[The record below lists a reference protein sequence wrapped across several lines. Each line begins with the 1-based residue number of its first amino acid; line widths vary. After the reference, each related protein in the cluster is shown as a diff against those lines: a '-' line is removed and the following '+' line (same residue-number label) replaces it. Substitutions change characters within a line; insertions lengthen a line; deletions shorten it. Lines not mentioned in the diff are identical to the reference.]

1 MTLTQINARHCD
13 RHGSERAGIES
24 APSRKTR
31 VFLCRAAAAMTGA
44 ALFGLIAA
52 PLLPLA
58 WLPASLVLAFSF
70 GFAFVGGTGYGIV
83 RAVVFPAAASKTS
96 ASWTGASIAATA
108 SVLLASTVLFPLGG
122 DVGLLV
128 SAYAIALGV
137 AYALVKAGCIEA
149 GCCMAAA
156 HASRFDLRRAE
167 IASSLAT
174 VAVAALMLG
183 NGHAG
188 PAALV
193 ATLGH
198 LGTRI
203 ASRAMRHRL
212 PRMKT
217 GFDARAAELALLSAL
232 LAVALFATTR

>member
-1 MTLTQINARHCD
+1 MTLTHINARHRD
-13 RHGSERAGIES
+13 GHGRKA

-31 VFLCRAAAAMTGA
+31 VFLWRTAAAMTGA
-44 ALFGLIAA
+44 ALFGLMAA

-70 GFAFVGGTGYGIV
+70 GFVFVGGTGYGIV

-108 SVLLASTVLFPLGG
+108 SALLASTVLFPLGG
-122 DVGLLV
+122 DIGLLV
-128 SAYAIALGV
+128 SAYAIAVGA
-137 AYALVKAGCIEA
+137 AYALVKVGCIEA
-149 GCCMAAA
+149 GCCMAAT

-167 IASSLAT
+167 IAASLAA
-174 VAVAALMLG
+174 VAVAALLLG

-188 PAALV
+188 LAALV

-212 PRMKT
+212 PRMET
-217 GFDARAAELALLSAL
+217 GVDARAAELTLLSAL